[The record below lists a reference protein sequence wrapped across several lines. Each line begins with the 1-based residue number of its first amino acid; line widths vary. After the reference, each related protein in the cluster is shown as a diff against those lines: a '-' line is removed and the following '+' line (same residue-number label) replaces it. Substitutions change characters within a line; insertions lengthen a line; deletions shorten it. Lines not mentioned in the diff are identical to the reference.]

1 MGLWLAVVNTPAL
14 RCRFGRSLLE
24 LVHWTNSSASR
35 TAGSRFDGRTLRVL
49 LTMRAPVGWLFGAA
63 DSVSCCWVSLVSP
76 GRSAGTSRVALSG
89 GRRRGIWRGEATL
102 DMSIASARSI
112 AVSKS

>member
-1 MGLWLAVVNTPAL
+1 MSVARVVSTPGL
-14 RCRFGRSLLE
+14 RCRFGRSPLE
-24 LVHWTNSSASR
+24 LVYWTNSSASR

-76 GRSAGTSRVALSG
+76 GRSAGISRVAFTG
-89 GRRRGIWRGEATL
+89 RRRRGIWRVEATF
-102 DMSIASARSI
+102 DMSIASTRSV
-112 AVSKS
+112 AVSKR